1 MQDSLHSS
9 AAGLARH
16 ASRLDL
22 YRIVFLVLLAT
33 AVRMWHISHTEV
45 TARDGVGFI
54 RYAWD
59 LERLP
64 WKQVFRTNPHPPLYP
79 VSILGVSFLT
89 RQLMHG
95 NDAVAMQ
102 VSAQTASA
110 LAGVLLVIP
119 MFLLGRSLVGSRSAF
134 WATALFQCLPASTR
148 VLSDA
153 LSEGVWLLL
162 TATAL
167 LAALRGFRNQ
177 SWIALGFSGLC
188 SGLAYLARPE
198 GVIVAMAIGAVLIG
212 AQFTSRWRRPW
223 SKVVGCAASLGLG
236 AVAVASPYIAV
247 IGHLT
252 NKTTGIEILQ
262 AALQEGP
269 GTSQFARE
277 KMLSRDP
284 KGAAATEP
292 LPRGRGPDT
301 QEPET
306 IAPLLTTG
314 ITSEGPEP
322 LPAQTSETTR
332 GVQSA
337 SLGIYWLDARKT
349 ERGRR
354 LVWGLKAV
362 FGEYIK
368 GFGYFAWLPALVG
381 VCCCPGPFRR
391 ELGAWAVFALCLLY
405 TLALWRV
412 AYVAGYVSERHSL
425 PFVMCGLYW
434 VVGGVDWL
442 CSRLTGSWMQARWR
456 WVRPF
461 PARQGSVALILLAAL
476 AGVAL
481 PKSLE
486 PLHANRAGFH
496 AAGLWLAEHAEPT
509 DAIVDPF
516 AWAEYYAGHALRD
529 TKAVV
534 ALSPSRRFVVVGGSG
549 NEHARLPLM
558 PAAESLANQG
568 TLVYR
573 WPTQKTKQKAEE
585 VLVYCVTSKSTERN
599 RAAGN

>member
-1 MQDSLHSS
+1 MQDFLR
-9 AAGLARH
+9 ARRDAGLLRRAF
-16 ASRLDL
+16 SLDVYKIL
-22 YRIVFLVLLAT
+22 FLLLLAMT
-33 AVRMWHISHTEV
+33 IRVWHISHTEV

-64 WKQVFRTNPHPPLYP
+64 WTQVFRSSPHPPLYP
-79 VSILGVSFLT
+79 LTVLGVSVPT
-89 RQLMHG
+89 RQLMHA
-95 NDAVAMQ
+95 DDVLAMQ

-119 MFLLGRSLVGSRSAF
+119 MFLLGRDLVGSRSAF
-134 WATALFQCLPASTR
+134 WATALFQCLPASSR

-162 TATAL
+162 AATAL

-177 SWIALGFSGLC
+177 SWIALGVSGLC

-198 GVIVAMAIGAVLIG
+198 GIMVALAIGLVLIG

-223 SKVVGCAASLGLG
+223 PGVLGCAASLALG
-236 AVAVASPYIAV
+236 AVAVGGPYAAI
-247 IGHLT
+247 IGHVT

-262 AALQEGP
+262 TALEEGP
-269 GTSQFARE
+269 KRSSWPATPS
-277 KMLSRDP
+277 
-284 KGAAATEP
+284 GAD
-292 LPRGRGPDT
+292 G
-301 QEPET
+301 
-306 IAPLLTTG
+306 
-314 ITSEGPEP
+314 
-322 LPAQTSETTR
+322 

-337 SLGIYWLDARKT
+337 SFGVYWLDARKS

-362 FGEYIK
+362 AGEYIK

-381 VCCCPGPFRR
+381 LCCCAGPFRR
-391 ELGAWAVFALCLLY
+391 ELGAWAVFALCLLF

-425 PFVMCGLYW
+425 PVVMFGLYW
-434 VVGGVDWL
+434 MVAGVDWL
-442 CSRLTGSWMQARWR
+442 CSRLVGAGNWVQARWGWAPR
-456 WVRPF
+456 FR
-461 PARQGSVALILLAAL
+461 AREGMVAQVMLIAF

-496 AAGLWLAEHAEPT
+496 AAGLWLAEHADPT

-529 TKAVV
+529 PRTVDAPP
-534 ALSPSRRFVVVGGSG
+534 PSRQFVVVGGSG

-558 PAAESLANQG
+558 PAAETLANQG

-573 WPTQKTKQKAEE
+573 WPIQQAKQKVEE
-585 VLVYCVTSKSTERN
+585 VLVYCVSSKTAERN
-599 RAAGN
+599 RPADP

>member
-1 MQDSLHSS
+1 MRDSQCPNRD
-9 AAGLARH
+9 ARLARR
-16 ASRLDL
+16 AF
-22 YRIVFLVLLAT
+22 RIDVCKIFFLLLLAM
-33 AVRMWHISHTEV
+33 VIRVWHISHTEV

-64 WKQVFRTNPHPPLYP
+64 WKQVFRSNPHPPLYP
-79 VSILGVSFLT
+79 LTILGVSFPT
-89 RQLMHG
+89 RQLMHA
-95 NDAVAMQ
+95 DDVLAMQ

-119 MFLLGRSLVGSRSAF
+119 MFLLGRDLVGSRSAF
-134 WATALFQCLPASTR
+134 WATALFQCLPASSR

-177 SWIALGFSGLC
+177 SWIAFGISGVC

-198 GVIVAMAIGAVLIG
+198 GIMVGMAIGAVLVG
-212 AQFTSRWRRPW
+212 AQFASRWRRPW
-223 SKVVGCAASLGLG
+223 PRVLGCAASLGLG
-236 AVAVASPYIAV
+236 AVAVGAPYAAV

-262 AALQEGP
+262 AALEEGEEHP
-269 GTSQFARE
+269 SWPAELSQ
-277 KMLSRDP
+277 D
-284 KGAAATEP
+284 
-292 LPRGRGPDT
+292 D
-301 QEPET
+301 
-306 IAPLLTTG
+306 
-314 ITSEGPEP
+314 
-322 LPAQTSETTR
+322 R

-337 SLGIYWLDARKT
+337 SLGVYWLDARKS

-362 FGEYIK
+362 AGEYIK
-368 GFGYFAWLPALVG
+368 GFGYFAWLPALIG
-381 VCCCPGPFRR
+381 VCCCAGPFRR

-405 TLALWRV
+405 TLAIWRV

-425 PFVMCGLYW
+425 PILMCGLYW
-434 VVGGVDWL
+434 MVGGVDWF
-442 CSRLTGSWMQARWR
+442 CSRLIRAGGWVQARWGR
-456 WVRPF
+456 AYAF
-461 PARQGSVALILLAAL
+461 PMREGTVALIVLVAL

-509 DAIVDPF
+509 DVIVDPF

-529 TKAVV
+529 AKAVD
-534 ALSPSRRFVVVGGSG
+534 APSPSRQFVVVGGSG

-573 WPTQKTKQKAEE
+573 WPTERTKQKSEE
-585 VLVYCVTSKSTERN
+585 VLVYCVPSKTSEQN
-599 RAAGN
+599 RPADH

>member
-1 MQDSLHSS
+1 MQDSLSS
-9 AAGLARH
+9 DCDGGVARR
-16 ASRLDL
+16 AFRLDICKVL
-22 YRIVFLVLLAT
+22 FLLLLAM
-33 AVRMWHISHTEV
+33 AIRVWHISHTEV

-54 RYAWD
+54 RYAWE

-64 WKQVFRTNPHPPLYP
+64 WKQVLRSTPHPPLYP
-79 VSILGVSFLT
+79 LTILGASFPI
-89 RQLMHG
+89 RQLMDG
-95 NDAVAMQ
+95 NDVPAMQ
-102 VSAQTASA
+102 LSAQTACA

-119 MFLLGRSLVGSRSAF
+119 MFLLGRDLVGSRSAF
-134 WATALFQCLPASTR
+134 WATAIFQCLPASSR

-162 TATAL
+162 TSTAL
-167 LAALRGFRNQ
+167 LVALRGFRNQ
-177 SWIALGFSGLC
+177 SWIALGVSGVC
-188 SGLAYLARPE
+188 AGLAYLARPE
-198 GVIVAMAIGAVLIG
+198 GMMVALAIGTVLIG
-212 AQFTSRWRRPW
+212 AQFVSRWRRPW
-223 SKVVGCAASLGLG
+223 PRVLACAASLAVG
-236 AVAVASPYIAV
+236 AVAVGGPYVAV

-262 AALQEGP
+262 AALLLEEG
-269 GTSQFARE
+269 RE
-277 KMLSRDP
+277 QPSWP
-284 KGAAATEP
+284 AEP
-292 LPRGRGPDT
+292 SLVN
-301 QEPET
+301 
-306 IAPLLTTG
+306 
-314 ITSEGPEP
+314 S
-322 LPAQTSETTR
+322 

-337 SLGIYWLDARKT
+337 SLGVYWLDARKS

-362 FGEYIK
+362 AGEYIK
-368 GFGYFAWLPALVG
+368 GFGYFSWIAALIG
-381 VCCCPGPFRR
+381 ICGCPGPFRR

-425 PFVMCGLYW
+425 PVVMCGLYW
-434 VVGGVDWL
+434 VVGGMDWF
-442 CSRLTGSWMQARWR
+442 CSRLVRAGNWMQARWGGAHQ
-456 WVRPF
+456 F
-461 PARQGSVALILLAAL
+461 PMREGMVALTLLVAL

-509 DAIVDPF
+509 DVIVDPF

-529 TKAVV
+529 ANAVD
-534 ALSPSRRFVVVGGSG
+534 APSPARQFVVVGGSG

-573 WPTQKTKQKAEE
+573 WPTQRTKQKAAEE
-585 VLVYCVTSKSTERN
+585 VLVYCIRSKSAERN
-599 RAAGN
+599 RTADR